1 VSALHGEGAHGP
13 LLRLFGT
20 PAGEVFVCRC
30 GVVTLTMQ
38 HLSLRLQPQAFRE
51 LTQLLAHAQSRLDRV
66 GVSAPDEPDAARG
79 ALQAGRHMH

>member
-1 VSALHGEGAHGP
+1 MSALHGEGAHGP

-38 HLSLRLQPQAFRE
+38 HLSLRLQPQAFRD
-51 LTQLLAHAQSRLDRV
+51 LTTLLAHAQSRLDRA
-66 GVSAPDEPDAARG
+66 GAPALGEPDAERGPTQARR
-79 ALQAGRHMH
+79 QMH